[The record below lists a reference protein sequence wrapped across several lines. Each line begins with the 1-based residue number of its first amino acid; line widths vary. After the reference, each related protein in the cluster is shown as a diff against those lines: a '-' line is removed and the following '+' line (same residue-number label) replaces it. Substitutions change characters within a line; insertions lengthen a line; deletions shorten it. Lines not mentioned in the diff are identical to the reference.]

1 MSAIENPVPADR
13 FRAPDELRG
22 AAGRALVVGAVA
34 AAATAVG
41 AFLDA
46 DGFFRAYLVAWL
58 LWLTVATGC
67 LGLLLIHPRTGGR
80 WGLALRRP
88 MEAAARTMPVIGLLA
103 VPLFFGLDRLFLWAD
118 HARVEGDHLLEH
130 KAVYLNPVA
139 FTARTVVA
147 LALFALFAF
156 LLARRSAAQ
165 DVEGDRGK
173 AWSMQ
178 KLASIGLLLFVIAMS
193 FLGFDWLMS
202 LDPYWFSSLYGGIF
216 LAGAAIASLTFLIV
230 VASWLAEREPMSAV
244 YTAKRFHDF
253 GTLLFAFVMFFTYL
267 CISQFIIA
275 YQGNLPEEVTWFK
288 ERFHGYWAWVAVG
301 LLVFHFFFPFLILLH
316 RSVKKKART
325 LARIALFVLFMRWV
339 DLIWQSRPT
348 FVHEGLP
355 VTWIDAAATVAVGAL
370 WIHFFVRALASRPL
384 LPVGDPALREVLGH
398 D

>member
-1 MSAIENPVPADR
+1 MSAIDTPVPAER
-13 FRAPDELRG
+13 FRAPEELRG
-22 AAGRALVVGAVA
+22 VGGRALAVGAVA
-34 AAATAVG
+34 AVATAAG

-46 DGFFRAYLVAWL
+46 DAFFRAYLVAWL
-58 LWLTVATGC
+58 LWLTVATGS
-67 LGLLLIHPRTGGR
+67 LGLLLIHHLSGGR
-80 WGLALRRP
+80 WGLVLRRP
-88 MEAAARTMPVIGLLA
+88 MEAAARTLPVIGLLSL
-103 VPLFFGLDRLFLWAD
+103 PLFFGLDRLFLWAD
-118 HARVEGDHLLEH
+118 HARVEGDHVLHH
-130 KAVYLNPVA
+130 KAAYLNPIA
-139 FTARTVVA
+139 FTARSVVA
-147 LALFALFAF
+147 LALFSLFAF

-178 KLASIGLLLFVIAMS
+178 KIAGVGLLVFVIVMS

-202 LDPYWFSSLYGGIF
+202 LDPYWFSSLYGAIF

-230 VASWLAEREPMSAV
+230 VASWLVRREPMAAV

-275 YQGNLPEEVTWFK
+275 YQGNLPEEVVWFR
-288 ERFHGYWAWVAVG
+288 ERFHGYWAGVAVA

-316 RSVKKKART
+316 RSVKKKAAT

-348 FVHEGLP
+348 FVHEGMP
-355 VTWIDAAATVAVGAL
+355 VTWIDAAATLAVGGI
-370 WIHFFVRALASRPL
+370 WIWSFARALASRPL
-384 LPVGDPALREVLGH
+384 LPVGDPALGEVLGH
-398 D
+398 E

>member
-1 MSAIENPVPADR
+1 MSAIETPSPAER
-13 FRAPDELRG
+13 FRAPAELRG
-22 AAGRALVVGAVA
+22 VAGKALVVGAVA
-34 AAATAVG
+34 AAATAAG
-41 AFLDA
+41 ALLDA

-58 LWLTVATGC
+58 LWLTVATGS
-67 LGLLLIHPRTGGR
+67 LGLLLIHHLSGGR
-80 WGLALRRP
+80 WGIALRRP
-88 MEAAARTMPVIGLLA
+88 MEAAARTMPVIGLLSL
-103 VPLFFGLDRLFLWAD
+103 PLFFGLDRLFVWAD

-130 KAVYLNPVA
+130 KAAYLNPIA
-139 FTARTVVA
+139 FTARSVA
-147 LALFALFAF
+147 ALGLFSLLAF

-178 KLASIGLLLFVIAMS
+178 KLSSIGLLAFVIAMS

-216 LAGAAIASLTFLIV
+216 LSGAAIASLSFLIL
-230 VASWLAEREPMSAV
+230 VASWLVQREPMAAV
-244 YTAKRFHDF
+244 YTTKRFHDF

-275 YQGNLPEEVTWFK
+275 YQGNLPEEVVWFK

-316 RSVKKKART
+316 RSVKRKAAT
-325 LARIALFVLFMRWV
+325 LARIAAFMLFMRWV
-339 DLIWQSRPT
+339 DLVWQSRPT
-348 FVHEGLP
+348 FVHDGLP
-355 VTWIDAAATVAVGAL
+355 VTWIDAAAAVAVGGV
-370 WIHFFVRALASRPL
+370 WICFYVRALASRPL
-384 LPVGDPALREVLGH
+384 LPVGDPALQEVFGH